1 MKDFDSFN
9 KSIHEVAKDEL
20 ESRELFNELYINDLE
35 RDRILNEA
43 VQFVNEVYVG
53 KTPILEKIED
63 QMGVI
68 RGNLNRFDDFDSNKE
83 TQILNRLFEQQF
95 GMDVFALHM
104 DYHKE
109 MDAWTWALS
118 SHIDIIK
125 NIDFSKWVV
134 ADRKD
139 GFRFKPKNGF
149 CISATVSY
157 GILGNPDL
165 TDAEVIAIILHEIG
179 HNFADFLDNKVYLA
193 NKKLIKSIKRLL
205 RIEAILI
212 SIFSCGLLTPFAIY
226 NYKKTLKQF
235 YNSNKKEKEEKL
247 QNDYNKERG
256 EKLAKRAEKEDENFT
271 KQMVKA
277 KMDKFTIRTAEN
289 QKEYMNKN
297 RAKLAKAARE
307 SIDRRNE
314 IIADK
319 FTAVYGYGLELGS
332 ALDKIEKT
340 PSDSYKIIAELP
352 GGKKIND
359 KWEEIYK
366 DITEFDCHPH
376 TIQRINENIK
386 ILEDELNRADMDP
399 KMKNVIKNQIKEM
412 KALTKEIGTR
422 INKNPN
428 GIQIAYDAYVY
439 KELPDATTEKIEQ
452 EITDNFN
459 KMISKKNKN

>member
-1 MKDFDSFN
+1 M
-9 KSIHEVAKDEL
+9 EQYAKLLEDALEQES
-20 ESRELFNELYINDLE
+20 ESRELFNELYINDIK
-35 RDRILNEA
+35 RDTILNEA

-53 KTPILEKIED
+53 KTPTLEKIEN
-63 QMGVI
+63 QIGLI
-68 RGNLNRFDDFDSNKE
+68 RRNLNRFDDFDSNKE
-83 TQILNRLFEQQF
+83 TQALNRLFEQQF

-125 NIDFSKWVV
+125 NVDFSKWIT

-149 CISATVSY
+149 CISANVSY

-165 TDAEVIAIILHEIG
+165 TDAEVVAIILHEIG
-179 HNFADFLDNKVYLA
+179 HNFADFLDNKVYFA
-193 NKKLIKSIKRLL
+193 NRNYIKSIKKLL
-205 RIEAILI
+205 RIKAIII
-212 SIFSCGLLTPFAIY
+212 SIFTFGLLTPLAIY
-226 NYKKTLKQF
+226 DYKKTLKQF
-235 YNSNKKEKEEKL
+235 YNSNKREKEEKL

-256 EKLAKRAEKEDENFT
+256 EKLAKRAEKEDEIYT

-277 KMDKFTIRTAEN
+277 KTDEFTIRSAEQ
-289 QKEYMNKN
+289 QKGYIYKNK
-297 RAKLAKAARE
+297 AKITKANRE

-319 FTAVYGYGLELGS
+319 FTAVYGYGLDLGS
-332 ALDKIEKT
+332 ALDKIDKT
-340 PSDSYKIIAELP
+340 PSESYKIIAQMP

-359 KWEEIYK
+359 RWEEIYK

-399 KMKNVIKNQIKEM
+399 KMKGVIKSQIKDM
-412 KALTKEIGTR
+412 KELTKEIGTR
-422 INKNPN
+422 INKNPK
-428 GIQIAYDAYVY
+428 GIQIGYDAYVY

-452 EITDNFN
+452 EINDNFN
-459 KMISKKNKN
+459 KLLKSKKK